1 MSLSQGETA
10 RFLGISQQR
19 LSYWIQRGAIDVEGG
34 GKPGIRYR
42 FTPADVFRAL
52 IVKELLEAGAN
63 LHEIR
68 TAISAVKDAEKLD
81 DLKADWLCVEPG
93 TGEATL
99 YESDRE
105 ALLRLKNTKAYLVDI
120 NSHKRKVRE
129 GIQTQEQEEILAGS
143 E

>member
-19 LSYWIQRGAIDVEGG
+19 LSYWIQRGAINVEGG
-34 GKPGIRYR
+34 GKPGIRYE

-68 TAISAVKDAEKLD
+68 TTMDALKDVKDLD
-81 DLKADWLCVEPG
+81 ELQEDWICVEPG
-93 TGEATL
+93 TGKATL
-99 YESDRE
+99 YDSDRA
-105 ALLRLKNTKAYLVDI
+105 ALLRLKDSQAYLVDI
-120 NSHKRKVRE
+120 NSLKRKVRE
-129 GIQTQEQEEILAGS
+129 GIQKQEGVLAGS
-143 E
+143 D

>member
-19 LSYWIQRGAIDVEGG
+19 LSYWIQRDAISVEGG

-52 IVKELLEAGAN
+52 VVKELLEAGAN

-68 TAISAVKDAEKLD
+68 TTMDVLRDMKELD
-81 DLKADWLCVEPG
+81 DLREDWICVEPG

-99 YESDRE
+99 YDSDRQ
-105 ALLRLKNTKAYLVDI
+105 ALLRLKDSRAYLVDI
-120 NSHKRKVRE
+120 NSLKRKVRQ
-129 GIQTQEQEEILAGS
+129 GIQMQEEEVLAGS